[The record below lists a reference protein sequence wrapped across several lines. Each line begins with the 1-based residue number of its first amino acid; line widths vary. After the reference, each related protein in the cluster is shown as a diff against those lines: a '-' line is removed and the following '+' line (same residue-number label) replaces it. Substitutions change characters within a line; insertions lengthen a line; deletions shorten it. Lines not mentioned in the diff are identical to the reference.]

1 MIECY
6 HNAKIFS
13 NVRIENAVQQIQET
27 AKKYPNSAIRVMP
40 DYHVGSECTIGL
52 TMKTTTPVSP
62 RLVGV
67 DIGCFSGDTKVKLT
81 DGKDLSFLELIEEE
95 KKGIEHFG
103 YSLDKN
109 GHVQVSKLEL
119 PRKIKTV
126 PYTFIITLDNGEKI
140 RCTDDHIFYK
150 RNLEEVE
157 AKDLKVGDSLYP
169 LYLKKRNEL
178 LNEKFLSVNGLLDEN
193 DDHLCVY
200 DVVDNGY
207 KYVHWL
213 SDDYNFRHNQ
223 TRIVHKFVRHHLDFD
238 KFNNDPTNIERVS
251 FKDHFKIHADNV
263 GYLSKIGKMGY
274 KRVVEKYG
282 EEKAKEFCSI
292 AGKKRAYS
300 TWHGEKADELRK
312 KNGEHLA
319 SWNKSDVAREKA
331 RQRQL
336 TNNTTKFSEQNKQE
350 WFINR
355 QKIAKIKKYLDYM
368 VENNLEITEEN
379 WELVRPNFYRCYYWD
394 NMNSILN
401 EVHLTYQDVLDGK
414 VNKNHYIKSIEKIDE
429 EIDVYCL
436 TCFEFSNFAL
446 SSGVFVHN
454 CGVLSFKI
462 KEHLDLQPLDD
473 FIHKNIPVGFNV
485 GEPNEK
491 VLEFL
496 HGLRCFE
503 HLTKVER
510 LSAGVGSLGS
520 GNHFIEVEQ
529 DEEGYQYLTVH
540 TGSRNLG
547 IQVSEY
553 YSKLFDNQEPF
564 WDDYINDLKMT
575 QYYAERN
582 RQKILFD
589 ICIGLNLSILDII
602 ESVHNYFDG
611 LFVRKGAIDA
621 SKGKRVIIPMNMRDG
636 VILGTGLGNEEW
648 NFSAPHGAGRILS
661 RKQAKTQVKLED
673 FQKSMEGIYTT
684 TCNQNTID
692 EACFAY
698 KPIQEILD
706 VIGETI
712 TVDKVIKP
720 IYNFKGF

>member
-27 AKKYPNSAIRVMP
+27 AKKYPNSVIRVMP

-62 RLVGV
+62 RLVGA
-67 DIGCFSGDTKVKLT
+67 DIG
-81 DGKDLSFLELIEEE
+81 
-95 KKGIEHFG
+95 
-103 YSLDKN
+103 
-109 GHVQVSKLEL
+109 
-119 PRKIKTV
+119 
-126 PYTFIITLDNGEKI
+126 
-140 RCTDDHIFYK
+140 
-150 RNLEEVE
+150 
-157 AKDLKVGDSLYP
+157 
-169 LYLKKRNEL
+169 
-178 LNEKFLSVNGLLDEN
+178 
-193 DDHLCVY
+193 
-200 DVVDNGY
+200 
-207 KYVHWL
+207 
-213 SDDYNFRHNQ
+213 
-223 TRIVHKFVRHHLDFD
+223 
-238 KFNNDPTNIERVS
+238 
-251 FKDHFKIHADNV
+251 
-263 GYLSKIGKMGY
+263 
-274 KRVVEKYG
+274 
-282 EEKAKEFCSI
+282 
-292 AGKKRAYS
+292 
-300 TWHGEKADELRK
+300 
-312 KNGEHLA
+312 
-319 SWNKSDVAREKA
+319 
-331 RQRQL
+331 
-336 TNNTTKFSEQNKQE
+336 
-350 WFINR
+350 
-355 QKIAKIKKYLDYM
+355 
-368 VENNLEITEEN
+368 
-379 WELVRPNFYRCYYWD
+379 
-394 NMNSILN
+394 
-401 EVHLTYQDVLDGK
+401 
-414 VNKNHYIKSIEKIDE
+414 
-429 EIDVYCL
+429 
-436 TCFEFSNFAL
+436 
-446 SSGVFVHN
+446 

-462 KEHLDLQPLDD
+462 KEHLDLQQLDD

-698 KPIQEILD
+698 KPTQEILD